1 VADRFVV
8 VGGARIRY
16 RREGAGSPVVLIH
29 GLGASLEAWD
39 LTTPALADRHTVV
52 RFDFPGF
59 GLSDP
64 LPDAYTAE
72 GAADAVAAIAAALG
86 VGRAALVGTSLGG
99 GIATLAAGRAPNL
112 FTAVALVAPAG
123 FARPV
128 GRAVRWLAVPVV
140 GEMLIAYLRRHPR
153 RSMEGAYADPTR
165 VPQWV
170 VEVARRNLARH
181 EVRRTILRVLRETLS
196 PGGVRPELVRAI
208 RDAAR
213 RIAAPTLVIW
223 GTADRVI
230 PCAQAQAVA
239 EAIPAARLRLL
250 PALGH
255 VPYLEAPDAFNVVL
269 SDFLASVAAPPE
281 GARR

>member
-281 GARR
+281 RARR

>member
-1 VADRFVV
+1 MADRFVV

>member
-1 VADRFVV
+1 MADRC
-8 VGGARIRY
+8 VGVDGARIRY
-16 RREGAGSPVVLIH
+16 RREGAGPPVVLIH
-29 GLGASLEAWD
+29 GLGASLEVWD

-64 LPDAYTAE
+64 LPAAYTTA
-72 GAADAVAAIAAALG
+72 GAADTVAAILAALG
-86 VGRAALVGTSLGG
+86 VGPAALVGTSLGG
-99 GIATLAAGRAPNL
+99 GIATLAAGRAPNRC
-112 FTAVALVAPAG
+112 TALVLAAPAG

-128 GRAVRWLAVPVV
+128 GRAVRWLAVPLV
-140 GEMLIAYLRRHPR
+140 GELLLAYLRRHPR

-165 VPQWV
+165 VPEWV
-170 VEVARRNLARH
+170 VEVARRNLARP
-181 EVRRTILRVLRETLS
+181 EVRRTILHVLRETLG
-196 PGGVRPELVRAI
+196 PRGVRPELVRAI

-213 RIAAPTLVIW
+213 RITAPTLVVW

-239 EAIPAARLRLL
+239 DAVPSARLRLL
-250 PALGH
+250 PGLGH
-255 VPYLEAPDAFNVVL
+255 VPYLEAPQAFNVAL
-269 SDFLASVAAPPE
+269 SDFLASVAAPQE